1 MRKRIRYES
10 IEPPAYETIIAAR
23 SGDPYALSVLL
34 RHYDAYISELS
45 KRKRK
50 TKHGKTVDDIDP
62 ALKAVLQEK
71 LTKATL
77 NWKELI

>member
-10 IEPPAYETIIAAR
+10 FEPPAYETIIAAR
-23 SGDPYALSVLL
+23 SGDPYALSVLF

-45 KRKRK
+45 KRKKRAN
-50 TKHGKTVDDIDP
+50 HGKTVDDVDL

-71 LTKATL
+71 LMKATL